1 MCSLEYWASTGVRI
15 SARMGDADGR
25 KRVGME
31 EMKVCEPGKG
41 MKIDRL
47 ERAEIGPS
55 LRSRQQFEV

>member
-1 MCSLEYWASTGVRI
+1 
-15 SARMGDADGR
+15 MGDADGR
-25 KRVGME
+25 KTVGME